1 MTELGTNLLNESTT
15 HLEPI
20 SSNGSISR
28 SNSTNSLSNGF
39 VDKKIQNGA
48 PPLISRQDLIL
59 VPNPDQNYSGNNNV
73 KTEGVSLKNNS
84 YIFFV
89 QKIY

>member
-1 MTELGTNLLNESTT
+1 MTELDTNTCHESTT

-20 SSNGSISR
+20 NSNGSISR
-28 SNSTNSLSNGF
+28 SNSTNSLFNGC

-59 VPNPDQNYSGNNNV
+59 VPDPDQNYNGNNNV
-73 KTEGVSLKNNS
+73 KTEGVS
-84 YIFFV
+84 
-89 QKIY
+89 

>member
-1 MTELGTNLLNESTT
+1 MDLVTEFDTDTLNESTT
-15 HLEPI
+15 HSVPI

-28 SNSTNSLSNGF
+28 SNSSHSLSNGS

-59 VPNPDQNYSGNNNV
+59 VPDPDQNYSGNNNV
-73 KTEGVSLKNNS
+73 KTEGVSLRINNF
-84 YIFFV
+84 IFL
-89 QKIY
+89 